1 MAAEGNKE
9 DLPTNDA
16 EEIKF
21 SDLGAPRLSYR
32 DSVFNKLRQE
42 RHENDEVRVIRAT
55 EENEGSKGDPR
66 PETHKLCSLCCLLF
80 RIVIVKAVVRAGAY
94 L

>member
-42 RHENDEVRVIRAT
+42 RHENDEARVIRAT
-55 EENEGSKGDPR
+55 EENEGSKGEPPR
-66 PETHKLCSLCCLLF
+66 RKHTNFVLF
-80 RIVIVKAVVRAGAY
+80 VAFC
-94 L
+94 